1 MEDGDFVGLEG
12 AAGMLLETSE
22 GGICMG
28 EGREA
33 LSWAGQDPWVL
44 TAFWVDGKSFSIL
57 PRIKKVQV
65 IYNLSNDTYTLQRKT
80 IKVI

>member
-12 AAGMLLETSE
+12 AAEMLLETSE

-33 LSWAGQDPWVL
+33 PSWTGHDPWVL
-44 TAFWVDGKSFSIL
+44 TAVGVDGKSFSIL
-57 PRIKKVQV
+57 SGIKKRGN
-65 IYNLSNDTYTLQRKT
+65 NLSCN
-80 IKVI
+80 